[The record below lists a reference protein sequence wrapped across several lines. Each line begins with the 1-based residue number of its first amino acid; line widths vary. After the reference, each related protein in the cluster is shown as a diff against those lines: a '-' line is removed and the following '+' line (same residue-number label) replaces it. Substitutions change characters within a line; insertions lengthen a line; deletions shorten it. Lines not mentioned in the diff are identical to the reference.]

1 MRNRTEAVM
10 LVTVLS
16 LVITLMMQGSVFDN
30 TKAIGQSLTNVG
42 ASITYMQSNVK
53 TSTANNPHQLSSPVT
68 VTQQSFSD
76 TSQASFKNIALPS
89 TASTTQSTNLRAIFK
104 QVENSVVQI
113 TRKLPTAAPNALN
126 PQTPN
131 ATALG
136 SGFVYDN
143 QGHIVTNGH
152 VVGDAKIVDV
162 TFVDGNRYSAKII
175 GTDIYGD
182 IAVLQISQ
190 NTNQPQQQ
198 QLLSSLKPLV
208 IANSSNL
215 EVGDQVI
222 AIGNPF
228 GLSDTM
234 TTGIVSGVGRL
245 LPGAGFSMPNAIQ
258 TDAPINPG
266 NSGGP
271 LLNTQGQVIGMN
283 TAILSGT
290 DTFSGIGFAIPSTT
304 ITKIVHSLIE
314 KGQYVHP
321 YLGLSGATLTSD
333 LAENLTGSATNLKGV
348 YVNTITK
355 NGPADKAGV
364 HGSTVDQY
372 AKKHPGDIIIGIDGH
387 NITRIDDLISYI
399 DQHRSAGDNITL
411 TVYRNAHTI
420 DLKATLA
427 ARPSPLPFLIA
438 RSAPPSPIP
447 GPPRQHPS
455 VPTPHT

>member
-1 MRNRTEAVM
+1 MGNRTELVM
-10 LVTVLS
+10 LVSVLS
-16 LVITLMMQGSVFDN
+16 LVISMTTQGSVFDN
-30 TKAIGQSLTNVG
+30 NKAVASVLTYVRDNGEKLTRNNLEQSS
-42 ASITYMQSNVK
+42 SII
-53 TSTANNPHQLSSPVT
+53 
-68 VTQQSFSD
+68 TQQSYSD
-76 TSQASFKNIALPS
+76 TNKDSFKNTALIS
-89 TASTTQSTNLRAIFK
+89 TAGTTQSTNLRTIFK
-104 QVENSVVQI
+104 QVENSIVQI
-113 TRKLPTAAPNALN
+113 TSKIPTAAPNALN

-131 ATALG
+131 TTALG

-143 QGHIVTNGH
+143 QGHIITNGH

-162 TFVDGNRYSAKII
+162 TFVNGNRYTAKVI
-175 GTDIYGD
+175 GTDVYGD
-182 IAVLQISQ
+182 IAVLQILQ
-190 NTNQPQQQ
+190 NTTQQEE
-198 QLLSSLKPLV
+198 LLSSLKPLV
-208 IANSSNL
+208 IGNSSNL

-245 LPGAGFSMPNAIQ
+245 LPGSGFSIPNAIQ

-271 LLNTQGQVIGMN
+271 LLNMQGEVIGMN

-290 DTFSGIGFAIPSTT
+290 DTFSGIGFAIPSNT
-304 ITKIVHSLIE
+304 ITKIAPSLIK
-314 KGQYVHP
+314 KGQFVHP

-348 YVNTITK
+348 YVDTITK

-372 AKKHPGDIIIGIDGH
+372 AKKHPGDIIIGVDGH

-411 TVYRNAHTI
+411 TVYRNGHTI

-427 ARPSPLPFLIA
+427 ARPSPLPFLVV
-438 RSAPPSPIP
+438 RLAPPSPIP

-455 VPTPHT
+455 VPTPHS